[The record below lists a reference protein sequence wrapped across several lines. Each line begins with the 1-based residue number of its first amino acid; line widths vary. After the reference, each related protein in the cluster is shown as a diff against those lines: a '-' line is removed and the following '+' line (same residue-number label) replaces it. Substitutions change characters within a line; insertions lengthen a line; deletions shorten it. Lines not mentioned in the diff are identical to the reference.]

1 MQYRSVKGSGCVD
14 GWFRWLRPG
23 GVVSPFD
30 VPFHVL
36 AFDDARVGSVTA
48 CGVESTGESGEE
60 GEPAAT
66 GDVRVVRGE
75 SRPDGRPIGV

>member
-1 MQYRSVKGSGCVD
+1 MAYEPSPDNGLTGHPSDADMSVIPPELRGKPQYRSVKGSGCVD

-36 AFDDARVGSVTA
+36 
-48 CGVESTGESGEE
+48 
-60 GEPAAT
+60 
-66 GDVRVVRGE
+66 
-75 SRPDGRPIGV
+75 